1 MKKIYLNKE
10 LSIEIYDKEIYDKGK
25 YTPKHCYDNVFD
37 NIGSVGFRFK
47 EEDIKVMFS
56 YVSILSLEKTYARH
70 ACFYLDGMA
79 IDPTLVSVYGEDI
92 DWCNTHYIPFRILTV
107 NEYLKLVAREHRAD
121 LFKTFKVVENLR
133 RKELKGYGI
142 TLIG

>member
-1 MKKIYLNKE
+1 MEKIYLNKE
-10 LSIEIYDKEIYDKGK
+10 LSIELYDKGN
-25 YTPKHCYDNVFD
+25 YVPKQCYDNVFD

-47 EEDIKVMFS
+47 EEDIKVMFA
-56 YVSILSLEKTYARH
+56 YVSIINLEKLYTRH

-79 IDPTLVSVYGEDI
+79 IDPTLVSVYGENI
-92 DWCNTHYIPFRILTV
+92 DKYDTHYIPFRIMSV

-121 LFKTFKVVENLR
+121 LFKTFKVVESLIH
-133 RKELKGYGI
+133 KELREYGI